1 MNLGRRKARVVL
13 SVAIEAALMVVPL
26 HFGDK
31 SGTSSAAHMQHL
43 RTHRDGQDAFWGI
56 VGGKSGAFIWRRERE
71 RAHVT
76 QQGPTWIGYG
86 LCITLKKGFEMEN
99 V

>member
-1 MNLGRRKARVVL
+1 MNLGQRKTRVVL

-31 SGTSSAAHMQHL
+31 SGTSSAAHMLMQHL
-43 RTHRDGQDAFWGI
+43 RTRRDGQDAFSGI
-56 VGGKSGAFIWRRERE
+56 VGGKSGAFIWRKERERERE

-76 QQGPTWIGYG
+76 Q
-86 LCITLKKGFEMEN
+86 
-99 V
+99 